1 MVARTLSRY
10 FGFRF
15 LKSVVGS
22 FFGVVALAGMI
33 DYVELLRRSSDWPK
47 ATARSW

>member
-1 MVARTLSRY
+1 MLAGTLSRY

-15 LKSVVGS
+15 FKSVTGS

-33 DYVELLRRSSDWPK
+33 D
-47 ATARSW
+47 